1 MFNDDNPGEFG
12 FEKAEYAVA
21 ESSESVEISV
31 IRSNGSDGEIKV
43 KYHTVAALPHSARAG
58 VDFVPQSGAIITTL
72 AHFNHNTCAGTL
84 VFDHGVARQN
94 ISISI
99 IDCKS
104 YTKKVSFGVVIELP
118 GFPENGTAYSKFKQ
132 TVILVQEDAAFQ
144 QLVDKVAAEVD
155 KDLGDLSLRTTSW
168 KEQLDASVRFE
179 YPDSSAP
186 VSAYLMHVLSVGWK
200 VRNKPSNASRLRLLT
215 VCQVLFAT
223 IPPTE
228 LKGGWL
234 TFGAALCGI
243 GMLTAAVGDLASL
256 LGCVLGLGD
265 TFTAITI
272 VALGTSLPDT
282 FASQAAA
289 RNDQHADAAIG
300 NITGSNSVNVFLGL
314 GLPWTI
320 SAIYYAVRGCQ
331 SMATTHI

>member
-1 MFNDDNPGEFG
+1 M
-12 FEKAEYAVA
+12 
-21 ESSESVEISV
+21 
-31 IRSNGSDGEIKV
+31 
-43 KYHTVAALPHSARAG
+43 
-58 VDFVPQSGAIITTL
+58 
-72 AHFNHNTCAGTL
+72 
-84 VFDHGVARQN
+84 RQ
-94 ISISI
+94 
-99 IDCKS
+99 
-104 YTKKVSFGVVIELP
+104 
-118 GFPENGTAYSKFKQ
+118 
-132 TVILVQEDAAFQ
+132 
-144 QLVDKVAAEVD
+144 
-155 KDLGDLSLRTTSW
+155 
-168 KEQLDASVRFE
+168 
-179 YPDSSAP
+179 
-186 VSAYLMHVLSVGWK
+186 
-200 VRNKPSNASRLRLLT
+200 LT
-215 VCQVLFAT
+215 VCQVLFAA

-243 GMLTAAVGDLASL
+243 GLLTAAVGDLASL

-320 SAIYYAVRGCQ
+320 SAIYYAVRSCQGHDVHLTTSSRPHLERLSCVLAAWDSLSGCSQ
-331 SMATTHI
+331 AVPSSVYRCCTSEEVQPAEEPNWAAPNEAGSLLRDYLLDCGSCMSLCLPPRSSTGYKPTIPCASGMFNIIAHDYDVDQYNDAEHDAKQINDE